1 MLKWFMRRWLG
12 RFERD
17 YGYDASYARAI
28 LDADASAFLR
38 FKLVE
43 GLAKYRKDVPALAW
57 YAAGLTSTLA
67 EDCGPC
73 TQLVVTMAEREGVD
87 PNVLKAMLT
96 RDKRALPEDALLGMR
111 FAQTVLAH
119 DPAADDLRA
128 EVVERWGERALVSL
142 AFAMTGGRIFPT
154 IKYALGH
161 GQACRRVTVG
171 GSAVA
176 MLKQAA

>member
-1 MLKWFMRRWLG
+1 MKRWLA

-28 LDADASAFLR
+28 LDADTGALLKFAR
-38 FKLVE
+38 IE
-43 GLAKYRKDVPALAW
+43 GLAKYRKDVPAAAW

-73 TQLVVTMAEREGVD
+73 TQLVVTMAEREGLE
-87 PNVLKAMLT
+87 PAMLKAILT
-96 RDKRALPEDALLGMR
+96 GDKRSLPEEVLLGMR

-128 EVVERWGERALVSL
+128 EVVRRWGERALISL
-142 AFAMTGGRIFPT
+142 AFSITVGRIYPT
-154 IKYALGH
+154 IKYALGY
-161 GQACRRVTVG
+161 GQACQRVTVG
-171 GSAVA
+171 GASVA
-176 MLKQAA
+176 MLKRAA